1 MMDTLADKI
10 NAHLA
15 KKGVKNAKEETP
27 KKQEGEEASEEGPTS
42 MAKRFAKAVAEL
54 VDEEEEYDDNSKEV
68 QETFEEST
76 YNKRLAKIQSQ
87 FGDQAVNS
95 ESVID
100 TIRKSQRT
108 IRESNQFLSKLYN
121 ANAKEVGLWYKDD
134 ETEELYT
141 TITPDYRK
149 QLRKKYGK
157 TLKQLKEVQSSID
170 QQTRKMRQVERELS
184 TTTNLGEREEI
195 LKRKVQIQDRLSGLG
210 RKMEKLTREAITTDT
225 DLLQLAYDE
234 HDRAVSLKRRLFT
247 PQIFKQVWNEKIMNQ
262 YEIDKLQYL
271 TSEEKTRYFEEK
283 VRDLSKYDT
292 YHILNHPDWF
302 FRVVVVDF
310 VTKEMQRLILW
321 FKDCS
326 YTDFDT
332 IYRIVRKLNLLQMD
346 IEAARNESAF
356 VINRTNFFQIS
367 DEDVQDY
374 TKLDGMLTGNTFYE
388 LFVSQLSTNFV
399 VLSSGETQV
408 SSEAAVP
415 SQEVAEEQQQEE
427 EQQRQRTVRQDIVAR
442 YWKSE
447 SNLTKSAYDLVNNPE
462 KEVQFHLDDGE
473 EYPVYT
479 DRSGNRIEIRTIAQL
494 KDVIVTL
501 KILGSDQRT
510 ALESK
515 LLQNLLTAFVGQ
527 IQFIKESLV
536 LQKIQEM
543 QERANGELDAES
555 QNVNAKVVKD

>member
-1 MMDTLADKI
+1 
-10 NAHLA
+10 
-15 KKGVKNAKEETP
+15 
-27 KKQEGEEASEEGPTS
+27 

-170 QQTRKMRQVERELS
+170 QQTRRMRQVERELS
-184 TTTNLGEREEI
+184 TTTNLKEREEV
-195 LKRKVQIQDRLSGLG
+195 LKRKVKIQERLSGLNK
-210 RKMEKLTREAITTDT
+210 RMEKLTREAITTDT

-247 PQIFKQVWNEKIMNQ
+247 PQIFQQVWNEKIMNQ

-346 IEAARNESAF
+346 IDAARNESEF

-479 DRSGNRIEIRTIAQL
+479 DRSGNRIEIKTIAQL

-543 QERANGELDAES
+543 QERADEELDAES

>member
-283 VRDLSKYDT
+283 VRDLSKCDT